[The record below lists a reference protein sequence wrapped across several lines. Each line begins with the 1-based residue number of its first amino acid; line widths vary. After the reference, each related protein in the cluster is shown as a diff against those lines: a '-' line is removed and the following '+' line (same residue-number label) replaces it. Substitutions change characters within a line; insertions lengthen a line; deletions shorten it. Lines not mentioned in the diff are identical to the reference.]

1 MLSWCNI
8 PVTVSNYGNIEIWTT
23 TFGWQWH
30 LRTYHAATQS
40 DKTRTCNPVR
50 TLSPK
55 TFSWRLLFTCQR
67 VWSAMAYRAP
77 RCGAVSRSFCL
88 WSCCVLTIRANSLK
102 GWRVRYPRYQYN
114 TFCQIC
120 SGCSNISW
128 YAVFRGYAPFSGG
141 FSFLFLKIE
150 I

>member
-67 VWSAMAYRAP
+67 VWSAMAYRA
-77 RCGAVSRSFCL
+77 RGVGLSRDRFNCL
-88 WSCCVLTIRANSLK
+88 WSCCVLTIRANSPK

-114 TFCQIC
+114 TL
-120 SGCSNISW
+120 SELLGAVPISVGMQSFGVTPLL
-128 YAVFRGYAPFSGG
+128 AGVFL
-141 FSFLFLKIE
+141 FSF
-150 I
+150 